1 MSTGVP
7 PIGPGAPVPRAYTPP
22 PDPTV
27 PAFTLP
33 SSAATVPSSPPP
45 EVSRAVAAAA
55 QVVKELRASG
65 RELRFEVDK
74 ASRRVVIEVRDL
86 NGTVIRTI
94 PNEKALAVAA
104 GEPLD

>member
-7 PIGPGAPVPRAYTPP
+7 PIGPGAAVPRTYTPP
-22 PDPTV
+22 ADPTV

-33 SSAATVPSSPPP
+33 RGAAAIPSSPPS

-55 QVVKELRASG
+55 NVVKELHSRG
-65 RELRFEVDK
+65 RELRFQVDRD
-74 ASRRVVIEVRDL
+74 SHRVIIEVRDL
-86 NGTVIRTI
+86 DGNVIRTI
-94 PNEKALAVAA
+94 PPEKALAVAA